1 MPTYKLNQR
10 PQKATVLGQR
20 AAVAADP
27 HTSSMIAQA
36 SRVPRLSGLVLM
48 GQIPLKGGPKQ
59 ALNLKGSMRGPS
71 PANVGAAG
79 RGRGR

>member
-20 AAVAADP
+20 AAIEADP

-36 SRVPRLSGLVLM
+36 SRVPRLSSLVLM
-48 GQIPLKGGPKQ
+48 GQLPLKGGAKQ
-59 ALNLKGSMRGPS
+59 ALSINGSMRGPG
-71 PANVGAAG
+71 PVNVGAAG